1 MGKKSKAKPVVVA
14 QENATVP
21 PDFFPFA
28 RYTSIVGVHTTLLGF
43 TTLFLPRTTDVPI
56 LEFLKPTIDESQL
69 TSRDRPQHPFLDALT
84 LSPVAT
90 LAWICIGVVVLQ
102 GWWGSWMRSWSID
115 LALQSAGIQRAADS
129 PKLAH
134 LGSAGLTAAVFSAV
148 FYTVII
154 LLGAPLVTHIPQ
166 TALLAIL
173 LALLVVFP
181 PSYTYGAPMT
191 AEITAVWVRIFA
203 EFTCVHYPGLLVYI
217 LTLPGIRTPIERALL
232 YSTVGTLF
240 GAWLG
245 AIPIALD
252 WDRPWQAWP
261 LTPAFGA
268 ILGYILAPLG
278 ALTVTAL
285 HFSAAEHLRSLS
297 AKIKT
302 N

>member
-1 MGKKSKAKPVVVA
+1 MGKKSKTKPAVVA
-14 QENATVP
+14 QQNSSPAVP

-43 TTLFLPRTTDVPI
+43 TALFLPRTTDVPI
-56 LEFLKPTIDESQL
+56 LEFLKPTIDESLL

-84 LSPVAT
+84 QSPVAT
-90 LAWICIGVVVLQ
+90 LAWICIGAVVLQ
-102 GWWGSWMRSWSID
+102 RWWGGWVRSWSID

-134 LGSAGLTAAVFSAV
+134 LGSAGLTTAVFSAL
-148 FYTVII
+148 FYTVIV
-154 LLGAPLVTHIPQ
+154 LLGAPLLTHIPQ
-166 TALLAIL
+166 TALLAVL

-181 PSYTYGAPMT
+181 PAYTYGVPMT
-191 AEITAVWVRIFA
+191 AETSTVWVRIFV
-203 EFTCVHYPGLLVYI
+203 EFT
-217 LTLPGIRTPIERALL
+217 IRTPIERALL
-232 YSTVGTLF
+232 YSAVGTLV

-245 AIPIALD
+245 TIPIALD

-268 ILGYILAPLG
+268 ILGYILASLG
-278 ALTVTAL
+278 ALTVTAI
-285 HFSAAEHLRSLS
+285 HFSATEHLRSLS